1 MQENMGIFLKLFILP
16 LADPACGRWMNS
28 GIKCDWRGRLGG
40 PQVKGILANRQ
51 TSIVIEL
58 PDRGAYV
65 RNRENNLDI
74 SWHISI

>member
-1 MQENMGIFLKLFILP
+1 MQEDMGMFLKVFILP
-16 LADPACGRWMNS
+16 LADPACGRRMNS

-51 TSIVIEL
+51 TSRVIEL
-58 PDRGAYV
+58 PDRGACV